1 MKKILAGLLVTV
13 AMIGTAAAASN
24 YKVNVSAAPAKVSAK
39 GSATIS
45 VEPTDGFKMNLEYPT
60 KVTLKAPDGVTL
72 EKSKLSAKDASKLDK
87 TGAVFNVAFTASE
100 PGKKTVTGELR
111 FAVCTDNECL
121 PKTEAVSFVVD
132 AQ

>member
-24 YKVNVSAAPAKVSAK
+24 YKLAVSAK
-39 GSATIS
+39 PARVSTQSTASIS

-60 KVTLKAPDGVTL
+60 KVTLKAPEGVTL
-72 EKSKLSAKDASKLDK
+72 EKDRLTAKDAAKLDK
-87 TGAVFNVAFTASE
+87 TGAVFNIGFTASE
-100 PGKKTVTGELR
+100 RGKKTVTGEIK
-111 FAVCTDNECL
+111 FAVCTEDECV
-121 PKTEAVSFVVD
+121 PKSEAISFVVD